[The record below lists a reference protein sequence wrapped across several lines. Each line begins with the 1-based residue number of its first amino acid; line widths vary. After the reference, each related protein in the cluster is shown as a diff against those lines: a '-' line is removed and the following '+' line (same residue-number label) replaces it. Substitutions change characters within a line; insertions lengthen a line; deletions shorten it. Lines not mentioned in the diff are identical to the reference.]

1 MVYEIQR
8 QRSKDETVFPR
19 EKEKEKLNSIAGSIS
34 NIVIVEDFIPEE
46 KVKDWLDLVNTV
58 SWTRGRFSNDAVI
71 DYDQEIRKRFAHLAK
86 DQTKQAV
93 DLASYT
99 YGANLCVYG
108 DTSESATL
116 GSLNRW
122 DTGDSL
128 KLHADSENTS
138 CTTVLDNYIGH
149 NLPPFLILYA
159 ALIYLNDDYDGGELC
174 FPLHDIKIKPK
185 PGTLI
190 MFPGTCMYL
199 HEVKEILSGHRY
211 THNFFLSNL
220 NLSKVYLDMF
230 RMIESQDTKDSNEQT
245 EATNYY

>member
-8 QRSKDETVFPR
+8 QRSKNETTSSR
-19 EKEKEKLNSIAGSIS
+19 EKEKLDSIAGSIN

-86 DQTKQAV
+86 AQTKQAV

-138 CTTVLDNYIGH
+138 CTAVLDNYIGH

-159 ALIYLNDDYDGGELC
+159 ALIYLNDNYEGGELC
-174 FPLHDIKIKPK
+174 FPLHNIEIKPK

-190 MFPGTCMYL
+190 LFPGTCMYL
-199 HEVKEILSGHRY
+199 HEVKEVLSGHRY

-230 RMIESQDTKDSNEQT
+230 RMIESQGTKDNNGQT